1 MPIKIRKPLNLLP
14 DLWDKIEEQRLKENR
29 STYHNMIDT
38 MIRAYLNKSKKTIEE
53 AQSNINVHIPTIKES
68 EIQESRSSFGGI
80 KYDPNKIK
88 L

>member
-1 MPIKIRKPLNLLP
+1 MAIKIRKPLNLLP
-14 DLWDKIEEQRLKENR
+14 DLWDKIEEQRIKENR

-38 MIRAYLNKSKKTIEE
+38 MIRAYLNKDLVEITTKDSKQREFIEVP
-53 AQSNINVHIPTIKES
+53 N
-68 EIQESRSSFGGI
+68 RSSFGSI